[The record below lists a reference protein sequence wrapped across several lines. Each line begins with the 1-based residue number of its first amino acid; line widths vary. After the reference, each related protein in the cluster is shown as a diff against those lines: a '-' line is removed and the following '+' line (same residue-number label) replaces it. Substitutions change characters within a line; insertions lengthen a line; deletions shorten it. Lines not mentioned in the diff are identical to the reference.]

1 MSQAKTKEPS
11 SLREDAFQ
19 LYETRKTYLKA
30 SMEFCIVSTQLR
42 ASFDKLLVKLFSEQW
57 NEMRAS
63 REDPE
68 NSFMKWSPEMGRIVH
83 WSKQIENGEKVFKRE
98 LLLARRQIEDAAE
111 LSSRPSRELDAY
123 AQSAPSYLGAQ
134 NIMYESPGQAKSEK
148 QGWLFQRS
156 ILGKPARTVWLRRW
170 FFVNNGVFGCLVQ
183 GARSGGVEESEK
195 MSVLLCGIRPA
206 TQEERRF
213 CFEVKTKNNAIVLQA
228 ETQAQLTEWVA
239 AFNYAKRDALED
251 PASTN
256 WLSDSAQIGDAS
268 FSMNAPAPLEL
279 SGDGFESQISTN
291 PAELA
296 NIDRAAT
303 LPIPDIGGNAYRGSF
318 DLSSK
323 RRINGPDKDAE
334 SGRDHAAR
342 IIQKLDLN
350 RKSTA
355 GSQLVGAAS
364 PHITA
369 AAFSALPSA
378 SNALLGIQTDLQFSL
393 YGDNKNWMSSAPI
406 GALAPQTL
414 INPPAP
420 TNLSR
425 MAVIASRERG
435 IRLGQNGKII
445 PSGLMA
451 NLWGSTNWCSI
462 NRLDSI
468 ESKGKIP
475 LNSSQGTDFDNDNT
489 EDSDVQELELLR
501 EQDSSSQGLEHQ
513 QDNGVIQN
521 NGASS
526 SAANSTTYDE
536 KLPSSYPAILNA
548 QDAQFRVLFPTIPGS
563 QHVVLVFRAT
573 WNLPGQQ
580 EFPGR
585 IYVTLSDIYFYSH
598 HLGLVLMSAVSL
610 AAVAKVTI
618 SIGQDYDFLYLQISD
633 TSQKDAS
640 GTVMIK
646 LFLEP
651 SRLVQKRLIYLIKNS
666 QSANP
671 DKLEVAIKSLTK
683 MKVEEHVAFKSVESQ
698 DDMFASVSYAER
710 VHENNFR
717 AAVKVDG
724 TLLNQTAG
732 DERKSRK
739 LRLPPQPVI
748 YAPPG
753 MQALAVQRDYNIS
766 AKALF
771 HVLFGDKSAVFQIL
785 YCQRGAS
792 CKCWNFDPIWSI

>member
-19 LYETRKTYLKA
+19 LYETRKTYLKS

-68 NSFMKWSPEMGRIVH
+68 NSFMKWSPEMDRIVH
-83 WSKQIENGEKVFKRE
+83 WSKQIEIGEKVFRRE
-98 LLLARRQIEDAAE
+98 LLLARKQIEDAAE

-123 AQSAPSYLGAQ
+123 ALSAPSYLGAQ
-134 NIMYESPGQAKSEK
+134 DIIYENSGQAKSEK

-213 CFEVKTKNNAIVLQA
+213 CFEVKTKNNAIILQA
-228 ETQAQLTEWVA
+228 ETQAELTEWIA

-256 WLSDSAQIGDAS
+256 WLSDSTQVGDAS

-279 SGDGFESQISTN
+279 SGDNFESQISTN
-291 PAELA
+291 TAEFA
-296 NIDRAAT
+296 NTERAAT
-303 LPIPDIGGNAYRGSF
+303 LPIPDIGSNAYRGSF

-369 AAFSALPSA
+369 AAFSTLPSA

-393 YGDNKNWMSSAPI
+393 YGDSKNWMSSAPI

-451 NLWGSTNWCSI
+451 NLWGSTNWCNI

-468 ESKGKIP
+468 DSKGIVS
-475 LNSSQGTDFDNDNT
+475 LNSSQSTDIDNDNV
-489 EDSDVQELELLR
+489 EDNEIQVFGPSR
-501 EQDSSSQGLEHQ
+501 EQFSSSQGLENQ
-513 QDNGVIQN
+513 QDSAVIQN
-521 NGASS
+521 NGVTNN
-526 SAANSTTYDE
+526 AANSTTYDE
-536 KLPSSYPAILNA
+536 KLPSTYPAILSA

-610 AAVAKVTI
+610 AALSDVKV
-618 SIGQDYDFLYLQISD
+618 SKGQDYDFLYLHLSD
-633 TSQKDAS
+633 TSQKDPS
-640 GTVMIK
+640 GTVIIK

-651 SRLVQKRLIYLIKNS
+651 SRLVQKRLMYLIKNS

-671 DKLEVAIKSLTK
+671 DKLEVAIKSLMK
-683 MKVEEHVAFKSVESQ
+683 MKVEEQAALQSIESQ
-698 DDMFASVSYAER
+698 DDMFDSVSYAER

-724 TLLNQTAG
+724 TLLNQAVG

-739 LRLPPQPVI
+739 LRLPPQPVL

-753 MQALAVQRDYNIS
+753 MRALAVQRDYNIS

-792 CKCWNFDPIWSI
+792 CKLRDFALVRSN

>member
-1 MSQAKTKEPS
+1 M
-11 SLREDAFQ
+11 
-19 LYETRKTYLKA
+19 
-30 SMEFCIVSTQLR
+30 STQLK
-42 ASFDKLLVKLFSEQW
+42 ASFDKLLVKIFSEQW

-68 NSFMKWSPEMGRIVH
+68 NSFMKWSPEMYRIVR
-83 WSKQIENGEKVFKRE
+83 WSKQIESGEKVFRRE
-98 LLLARRQIEDAAE
+98 LLLARKKIEDAAE

-134 NIMYESPGQAKSEK
+134 DIIYENPGQAKSEK

-195 MSVLLCGIRPA
+195 MSVLLCGIRSA

-213 CFEVKTKNNAIVLQA
+213 CFEVKTKNNAIILQA
-228 ETQAQLTEWVA
+228 ETQAELTEWIA

-256 WLSDSAQIGDAS
+256 WLSDSNQVGDAS

-279 SGDGFESQISTN
+279 SGDGFESQVSTN
-291 PAELA
+291 TAELA
-296 NIDRAAT
+296 NFERVAT

-364 PHITA
+364 PHVTA

-393 YGDNKNWMSSAPI
+393 YGDSKNWMSTAPI

-468 ESKGKIP
+468 ESKGKISG
-475 LNSSQGTDFDNDNT
+475 NTSQGTDLDDDNVDDNDVK
-489 EDSDVQELELLR
+489 EFEPPR
-501 EQDSSSQGLEHQ
+501 EPLSSSQDLEYQ
-513 QDNGVIQN
+513 QENGVDQN
-521 NGASS
+521 IGL
-526 SAANSTTYDE
+526 ANSTTYDE
-536 KLPSSYPAILNA
+536 KLPSTYPAILSA

-610 AAVAKVTI
+610 VAIFEVTV
-618 SIGQDYDFLYLQISD
+618 SKGQDFDFLYLHLSD
-633 TSQKDAS
+633 KSQKDAS
-640 GTVMIK
+640 GTVIIK

-651 SRLVQKRLIYLIKNS
+651 SKLIQKRLNYLIKNS

-671 DKLEVAIKSLTK
+671 DKLKVAIKALMK
-683 MKVEEHVAFKSVESQ
+683 MKVEEQVVLQSIESQ
-698 DDMFASVSYAER
+698 DDMSASVSYAER
-710 VHENNFR
+710 AHDNNFR
-717 AAVKVDG
+717 AAVRVDG
-724 TLLNQTAG
+724 TLLNQAPG

-771 HVLFGDKSAVFQIL
+771 HVLFGDKSAVFQTL

-792 CKCWNFDPIWSI
+792 CKLREVESV

>member
-1 MSQAKTKEPS
+1 M
-11 SLREDAFQ
+11 
-19 LYETRKTYLKA
+19 
-30 SMEFCIVSTQLR
+30 STQLR
-42 ASFDKLLVKLFSEQW
+42 VSFDKLLVKVFSEQW
-57 NEMRAS
+57 NEMKVS
-63 REDPE
+63 REGPE
-68 NSFMKWSPEMGRIVH
+68 NAFVKWSSEMDRVVG
-83 WSKQIENGEKVFKRE
+83 WSRQIEIGEKVFRRE
-98 LLLARRQIEDAAE
+98 LLLARKQIEDAAE
-111 LSSRPSRELDAY
+111 SNSRPSRELDAY

-134 NIMYESPGQAKSEK
+134 DILNENLGQIKSEK

-213 CFEVKTKNNAIVLQA
+213 CFEVKTKNNAIILQA
-228 ETQAQLTEWVA
+228 ETQAELTEWIA

-256 WLSDSAQIGDAS
+256 WLSDSTQASDAS
-268 FSMNAPAPLEL
+268 FSINAPAPLEL
-279 SGDGFESQISTN
+279 SGDGFDSQTSANI
-291 PAELA
+291 AELA
-296 NIDRAAT
+296 TTERAAT
-303 LPIPDIGGNAYRGSF
+303 LPLPDIGANAYRGSF

-323 RRINGPDKDAE
+323 RKINGPDKDAE

-378 SNALLGIQTDLQFSL
+378 SNALLGIKTDLQYAL
-393 YGDNKNWMSSAPI
+393 YGDSKNWMSSAPV

-468 ESKGKIP
+468 ESKG
-475 LNSSQGTDFDNDNT
+475 TMAH
-489 EDSDVQELELLR
+489 V
-501 EQDSSSQGLEHQ
+501 EHQ
-513 QDNGVIQN
+513 DTGSNLENSEAIDANHSQTSDGHLSLSKGAELQHSNEAHQDNGI
-521 NGASS
+521 
-526 SAANSTTYDE
+526 ANKPENLTINDE
-536 KLPSSYPAILNA
+536 KLPSSYPAILSA
-548 QDAQFRVLFPTIPGS
+548 QDAQFRVLFPTISGS

-585 IYVTLSDIYFYSH
+585 VYVTLSDVYFYSH
-598 HLGLVLMSAVSL
+598 HLGLVLMSAVRL
-610 AAVAKVTI
+610 AAVSEVTI
-618 SIGQDYDFLYLQISD
+618 SKGQDFDLLYLHLSDATERD
-633 TSQKDAS
+633 TS
-640 GTVMIK
+640 GVVIIK

-651 SRLVQKRLIYLIKNS
+651 LQLIRKRLTYLIQNS
-666 QSANP
+666 LSTNP
-671 DKLEVAIKSLTK
+671 DGIEVVIKALTK
-683 MKVEEHVAFKSVESQ
+683 MKVEDRTKLQSAESLEDIPTSVTH
-698 DDMFASVSYAER
+698 MER
-710 VHENNFR
+710 VHDNKFR
-717 AAVKVDG
+717 AAVNVDG
-724 TLLNQTAG
+724 TLFSQSAG

-753 MQALAVQRDYNIS
+753 MQALAVQRDYDIS

-785 YCQRGAS
+785 YCQRGAP
-792 CKCWNFDPIWSI
+792 CKLRIFGLVWKTDGCRYFTKPLVL

>member
-1 MSQAKTKEPS
+1 
-11 SLREDAFQ
+11 
-19 LYETRKTYLKA
+19 
-30 SMEFCIVSTQLR
+30 MEFCIVTTQLR
-42 ASFDKLLVKLFSEQW
+42 VSFDKLLVKVFSDQW
-57 NEMRAS
+57 NEMKVS

-68 NSFMKWSPEMGRIVH
+68 NAFMKWSSEMDRIVG
-83 WSKQIENGEKVFKRE
+83 WSRQIESGEKVFRRE
-98 LLLARRQIEDAAE
+98 LLLAKKQIEDAAE
-111 LSSRPSRELDAY
+111 LNSRPSRELDAY

-134 NIMYESPGQAKSEK
+134 DIMNESLGPIKSEK

-213 CFEVKTKNNAIVLQA
+213 CFEVKTKNNAIILQA
-228 ETQAQLTEWVA
+228 ETPAELTEWIA

-256 WLSDSAQIGDAS
+256 WLSDSTAASDAS
-268 FSMNAPAPLEL
+268 FSINAPAPLEL
-279 SGDGFESQISTN
+279 SGDGFESQ
-291 PAELA
+291 AGA
-296 NIDRAAT
+296 NNVEFTSGERAAT
-303 LPIPDIGGNAYRGSF
+303 LPIPDIGSNAYRGSF

-364 PHITA
+364 PHITS

-378 SNALLGIQTDLQFSL
+378 SNALLGIQTDLQYAL
-393 YGDNKNWMSSAPI
+393 YGDSKNWMSSAPV

-462 NRLDSI
+462 NRLGSI
-468 ESKGKIP
+468 EGIGKVTNAGSQDTSSEMEGEEEVNANKTEEPGENGTELQKSYEANNDAGKGDK
-475 LNSSQGTDFDNDNT
+475 
-489 EDSDVQELELLR
+489 
-501 EQDSSSQGLEHQ
+501 LEHSKVGG
-513 QDNGVIQN
+513 DR
-521 NGASS
+521 
-526 SAANSTTYDE
+526 
-536 KLPSSYPAILNA
+536 LPSTYPAILSA
-548 QDAQFRVLFPTIPGS
+548 QDAQFRVLFPTIPGN

-585 IYVTLSDIYFYSH
+585 VYVTLSDIYFYSH

-610 AAVAKVTI
+610 AAI
-618 SIGQDYDFLYLQISD
+618 SELSVSRGQDYDLLYIQLSESKERD
-633 TSQKDAS
+633 TS
-640 GTVMIK
+640 GEVIIK

-651 SRLVQKRLIYLIKNS
+651 LQLIRRRLLYLIQNS
-666 QSANP
+666 QSTNP
-671 DKLEVAIKSLTK
+671 NRLEVVIKALMK
-683 MKVEEHVAFKSVESQ
+683 MKVDDRTRSQNTESMEEIPISLSSV
-698 DDMFASVSYAER
+698 ER
-710 VHENNFR
+710 VHDNKFR

-724 TLLNQTAG
+724 TLFSQSTS
-732 DERKSRK
+732 DERRSRK

-753 MQALAVQRDYNIS
+753 MKALAVQRDYNIS

-785 YCQRGAS
+785 YCQRGSS
-792 CKCWNFDPIWSI
+792 CKLHLITSFCVANKARYFAKSLVPK